1 MAFDS
6 LTEKLQNVFKN
17 LRSKGRLTEDD
28 VKAALREVKMALL
41 EADVNFKV
49 VKNFVKSVQER
60 AVGQDV
66 MSGLNPGQMVIKIV
80 NDELVN
86 LMGSETTEIK
96 FQPGSQK
103 TVIMMMGLQG
113 AGKTTTTAKLA
124 GKFKLKGKKPLLVA
138 CDVYRPA
145 AIKQLQINGEKQGV
159 EVFSMGDNQ
168 KPANIAKAAL
178 EHAEKNGNNV
188 IILDTAGRL
197 HIDEEM
203 MEELQEIKNTVEV
216 HQSILVVDA
225 MTGQDAVNVAENFNE
240 KIGIDGVIVTK
251 LDGDTRGGAAL
262 SIKAVTGCPILYVG
276 MGEKLSDLEQ
286 FYPDRMAS
294 RILGMGDVLSLIEKA
309 GEEIDEEQA
318 RKMTEKLKKS
328 QFDFEDY
335 LESMK
340 QMRKMGGLGS
350 IMNMLPGLGGMGGLG
365 KGKMPDIDADDAE
378 QKMARVEAIIYSM
391 TIKERQNPDIITP
404 QRKRRIAAGAGVDI
418 SEVNKMMKQFEQMR
432 NELTGRL
439 HDKEFLNA
447 YTYYK
452 IGKHKSAIVALKN
465 ALRKYPET
473 PHREELM
480 YLIVGS
486 GYELAHN
493 SVQRKQTDR
502 YLSMLDSYY
511 TFIAEFPES
520 THRKEVDRMAKE
532 AKDYLAK
539 NQKNDTQDGN

>member
-197 HIDEEM
+197 HIDVEM

-432 NELTGRL
+432 KMMKSFPGMMG
-439 HDKEFLNA
+439 
-447 YTYYK
+447 
-452 IGKHKSAIVALKN
+452 GKGKKG
-465 ALRKYPET
+465 KFKMP
-473 PHREELM
+473 
-480 YLIVGS
+480 
-486 GYELAHN
+486 
-493 SVQRKQTDR
+493 
-502 YLSMLDSYY
+502 
-511 TFIAEFPES
+511 F
-520 THRKEVDRMAKE
+520 
-532 AKDYLAK
+532 
-539 NQKNDTQDGN
+539 